1 MSVVADAKCM
11 APLETTCP
19 FGAYLFSRIFKAFAS
34 FAGVNDVIVK
44 SMFHGIDE
52 TSYGIGSGT
61 VEGFHTWEQAIEE
74 GNATGTFSSMVNE
87 YNEIAGMGTPVQ
99 DTCPGNCEYL

>member
-1 MSVVADAKCM
+1 MVADAKCI

-44 SMFHGIDE
+44 SMSHGIDE

-61 VEGFHTWEQAIEE
+61 VEGFHKCEQAIEE
-74 GNATGTFSSMVNE
+74 GNAT
-87 YNEIAGMGTPVQ
+87 
-99 DTCPGNCEYL
+99 